1 MARTVEQIQAEL
13 DKVSAENKKNYEA
26 LKGSAQVTGGVY
38 SPGGIEQQYQS
49 AVNNGDTKTANKLK
63 PKYLAAQK
71 AYKESQ
77 DKKNA
82 LTKELQEAQKS
93 ESSQKVSGA
102 KSKAALSVY
111 DEALKE
117 LSKAEARIT
126 GYNGTENYVAA
137 YQKAQQAF
145 NDVKAAGVPAPK
157 PLPAQLAPVP
167 PVVKEGVGG
176 TGGTGSTGATQ
187 PEVLDLAVYHNTLA
201 DPKNKQ
207 QLIDVQKDLIKNWG
221 YKGSADGKYSLSFQS
236 FLDSVASQRSQL
248 PTALQGIDFRTF
260 LSTQNKS
267 VIGGTSGAGGAGQY
281 TPTTNIYS
289 ANEAANT
296 VQSVI
301 SALLDRDATAQ
312 EVKSLSSKL
321 IAAQSDP
328 KNAVRQKVN
337 KYGVLETTGG
347 INASQFIEDLI
358 RGGEEYKGLV
368 AKGEAKKQSAIDAAK
383 NTLNK
388 TAIANG
394 LNLATNFGAA
404 ADEWAKRIANG
415 EDSTVFTNLIR
426 QTAKVGMPE
435 NVSRLLDQGVDLE
448 TIYAPYKNT
457 MQSVLEVP
465 ANTINLTD
473 PALRSALSGEKPM
486 TLFDFESSLRKDP
499 RWQYT
504 KNAHDTVTS
513 AVQNVLK
520 DFGFV
525 G

>member
-1 MARTVEQIQAEL
+1 QDQKFIDKYKPVWEKAQAEY
-13 DKVSAENKKNYEA
+13 KKF
-26 LKGSAQVTGGVY
+26 
-38 SPGGIEQQYQS
+38 
-49 AVNNGDTKTANKLK
+49 
-63 PKYLAAQK
+63 
-71 AYKESQ
+71 Q

-82 LTKELQEAQKS
+82 LTKEL
-93 ESSQKVSGA
+93 
-102 KSKAALSVY
+102 KAAEKEATTAKETAAKNKAVLSVY
-111 DEALKE
+111 DKTLEKLKE
-117 LSKAEARIT
+117 ASLNINN
-126 GYNGTENYVAA
+126 YQGTDKYVAA
-137 YQKAQQAF
+137 YQAAQVAY
-145 NDVKAAGVPAPK
+145 NDAVKAGASPSS
-157 PLPAQLAPVP
+157 LPAQLAPVP

-176 TGGTGSTGATQ
+176 TGGTGGTGATNATQ
-187 PEVLDLAVYHNTLA
+187 PEILDKATFFGTLA

-207 QLIDVQKDLIKNWG
+207 QLIDLQNDLIKKWG
-221 YKGSADGKYSLSFQS
+221 YKGSADGKYNLSLQGFIND
-236 FLDSVASQRSQL
+236 LADKRAQL
-248 PTALQGIDFRTF
+248 PQSLQGTDFRTF

-267 VIGGTSGAGGAGQY
+267 VISGTSTGGGAGQY

-296 VQSVI
+296 VQTVI

-312 EVKSLSSKL
+312 EIKSLSSKL

-358 RGGEEYKGLV
+358 RSGEEYKGLV

-394 LNLATNFGAA
+394 LNLTTNFGAV

-435 NVSRLLDQGVDLE
+435 NVAKLLDQGVDLE

-465 ANTINLTD
+465 ANTINLSD